1 MATKN
6 TIYGRLMVLFQDGT
20 AIDNLISNG
29 LKQARALRNV
39 TTKDSA
45 DDDESRPTIKTR
57 TMDFK
62 GYASNASSSNFEQLQ
77 SAFDNGTTNVW
88 KFGSVVNGSKYWSG
102 SGHLTALDFDAA
114 HDGTLE
120 VSGTVQITG
129 VLTFGT
135 V

>member
-6 TIYGRLMVLFQDGT
+6 TIYGRLTVIFQDGT
-20 AIDNLISNG
+20 QLDNLISTG
-29 LKQARALRNV
+29 LKQSRSTREV
-39 TTKDSA
+39 TTKDSN
-45 DDDESRPTIKTR
+45 DDFESRPTVRKR

-62 GYASNASSSNFEQLQ
+62 AYASNTSSSNFEQIQ
-77 SAFDNGTTNVW
+77 AAFDAGTTQVW
-88 KFGSVVNGSKYWSG
+88 KFSTGISGSKYWSA
-102 SGHLTALDFDAA
+102 SGHLTQADFNAT

-120 VSGTVQITG
+120 LDGSVEITG